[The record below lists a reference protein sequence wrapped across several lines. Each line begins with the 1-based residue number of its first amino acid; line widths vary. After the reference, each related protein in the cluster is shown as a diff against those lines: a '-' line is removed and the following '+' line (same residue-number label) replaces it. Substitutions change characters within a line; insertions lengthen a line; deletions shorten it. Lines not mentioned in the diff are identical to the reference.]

1 MLAQI
6 SLIGAGLA
14 VACPPPA
21 GWLGDQGGVVD
32 RGEFVTTAMEAGRSK
47 ASGGMLSGELAAVT
61 IGIRDVG
68 IARVRCYRSRR
79 ASWPPAR
86 VSALRVLRI
95 RVVKGRFR

>member
-32 RGEFVTTAMEAGRSK
+32 RGEFVTTAMEAGRST
-47 ASGGMLSGELAAVT
+47 ASGGMVTGELAAVT
-61 IGIRDVG
+61 IASATSASPEFAA
-68 IARVRCYRSRR
+68 IALGG
-79 ASWPPAR
+79 PH
-86 VSALRVLRI
+86 
-95 RVVKGRFR
+95 GRQHGCRH

>member
-32 RGEFVTTAMEAGRSK
+32 RGEFVTTAMEAGRST
-47 ASGGMLSGELAAVT
+47 ASGGCSLANLLPLHR
-61 IGIRDVG
+61 IRDVG